1 KYGSFVWTRAMILYS
16 FVFYLLCAYF
26 LVILPL
32 PSRAEVAQYTGPTM
46 ELRPFHFISGIL
58 NETVFSLKDPS
69 TYLPALKQHAVLE
82 PLFNV
87 LLVLPFGVYLR
98 YYFKCS
104 FLKTVLASFL
114 LSLF

>member
-1 KYGSFVWTRAMILYS
+1 MCL
-16 FVFYLLCAYF
+16 F

-58 NETVFSLKDPS
+58 NETVFSIKDPS

-87 LLVLPFGVYLR
+87 LLVLPLVCIYGIISNVHFKKQFLR
-98 YYFKCS
+98 VFIVII
-104 FLKTVLASFL
+104 LN
-114 LSLF
+114 

>member
-1 KYGSFVWTRAMILYS
+1 M
-16 FVFYLLCAYF
+16 
-26 LVILPL
+26 VILPL

-58 NETVFSLKDPS
+58 NETVFRSKILVRICR
-69 TYLPALKQHAVLE
+69 LKQHAVLE

-104 FLKTVLASFL
+104 F
-114 LSLF
+114 